1 MDGKDDAGVTAQRD
15 EVLKRCLCSFKQVRR
30 SSSRKAIERN
40 RYSEL
45 ATQGQKEEEGL
56 SKSKEMRTR
65 MKTK

>member
-1 MDGKDDAGVTAQRD
+1 MDGKDDAGVTAQQD
-15 EVLKRCLCSFKQVRR
+15 EVLKWYLCSFKQVRR